1 MITKVAVIDLSIN
14 NIKSIIRSLEIL
26 NFNVN
31 VFSQKFNV
39 NEFDLIVLPGVGSF
53 GEGVNV

>member
-26 NFNVN
+26 NFNVMFFLKN
-31 VFSQKFNV
+31 SM
-39 NEFDLIVLPGVGSF
+39 LMSSI
-53 GEGVNV
+53 